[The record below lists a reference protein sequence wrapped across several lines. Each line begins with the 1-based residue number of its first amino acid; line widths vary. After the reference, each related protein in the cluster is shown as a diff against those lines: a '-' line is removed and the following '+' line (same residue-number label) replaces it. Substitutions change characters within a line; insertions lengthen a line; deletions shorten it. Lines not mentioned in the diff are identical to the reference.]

1 MWPFKR
7 NKSSDNEA
15 SVPTEAIPE
24 VPQEVTQYYESER
37 RERIGVAWLLG
48 LVTLL
53 ATIAV
58 VFVIFFG
65 GRWTYRKLTNKDNHP
80 KPIPT
85 VVNKAP
91 VATPATPKP
100 SSSQSFNT
108 SPTPPT
114 TSPAPTTTTAPQ
126 TSSATTQTPSP
137 STTPTVA
144 ANGKLANTGPGDVVA
159 IFGFTTIAGTLFY
172 NRRYRHQ

>member
-15 SVPTEAIPE
+15 SVPP
-24 VPQEVTQYYESER
+24 EVTQYYESER
-37 RERIGVAWLLG
+37 RERVGVAWLLG

-65 GRWTYRKLTNKDNHP
+65 GRWTYRKLTHKNNP

-85 VVNKAP
+85 VVNK
-91 VATPATPKP
+91 TPASTPTTPKA
-100 SSSQSFNT
+100 SSSQSSNT
-108 SPTPPT
+108 SPTPPA
-114 TSPAPTTTTAPQ
+114 TSPAPATTTGPQ

-137 STTPTVA
+137 STTTTTPTVA
-144 ANGKLANTGPGDVVA
+144 VNGKLANTGPGDVVA